1 MRILKRNLAF
11 VLALVMA
18 LSLTVSAMGVEDYS
32 DKNDIAFVEAVDV
45 LTEMGILEG
54 TNGVF
59 NPEKVLNR
67 AEAAKIIAYMLLGKN
82 AADNLQAV
90 TAPFADVPA
99 KHWAAGY
106 IAHCVN
112 EGIINGV
119 SATEYNP
126 NGELTATAFAKM
138 LLSAVGYNVNGEF
151 TGAR

>member
-32 DKNDIAFVEAVDV
+32 DVNEIAFVEAVDV
-45 LTEMGILEG
+45 MTEMGILEG

-99 KHWAAGY
+99 KH
-106 IAHCVN
+106 
-112 EGIINGV
+112 
-119 SATEYNP
+119 
-126 NGELTATAFAKM
+126 
-138 LLSAVGYNVNGEF
+138 
-151 TGAR
+151 